1 MLLQADHIEIRYGS
15 VPAVRDVSF
24 QIDDG
29 EIVCFVGP
37 NGAGKST
44 TTLAIAGVLRPAKGD
59 IVFASRSILGRDSE
73 AIVALGIGLVPEGR
87 RIFTRLTVRENLIV
101 ASGLRGGVRQLGDT
115 LERILTLFPVLRSRF
130 ESYAGHLSG
139 GEQQQLAI
147 ARALLTKP
155 RLLIVD
161 EPSLGLAPKYVD
173 LVFETL
179 KGVRAEGTTL
189 LIVEQ
194 SMKRALALA
203 DRLYVMRSGRI
214 VLEGSSAE
222 LAARGD
228 LEHVYFGG
236 KASA

>member
-1 MLLQADHIEIRYGS
+1 MLLQCEGVEVRYGT
-15 VPAVRDVSF
+15 VPAVRDASF
-24 QIDDG
+24 HIEEG

-44 TTLAIAGVLRPAKGD
+44 TTLAISGVLQPAKGA
-59 IVFASRSILGRDSE
+59 IIFAAQSIIGMEAE

-87 RIFTRLTVRENLIV
+87 RIFTRLTVRENLVV
-101 ASGLRGGVRQLGDT
+101 ASGLRGGMQNVAAIQ
-115 LERILTLFPVLRSRF
+115 ERVLTLFPILRSRYD
-130 ESYAGHLSG
+130 SYAGHLSG

-179 KGVRAEGTTL
+179 REVRSAGTTL
-189 LIVEQ
+189 LVVEQ
-194 SMKRALALA
+194 SMKRALKLA
-203 DRLYVMRSGRI
+203 DRVYVMRSGRV
-214 VLEGSSAE
+214 VLEGASAE
-222 LAARGD
+222 LAGRSD
-228 LEHVYFGG
+228 LESIYFGH